1 MGSRPNAVCGVDPSL
16 RGCGVSSSKE
26 QIIIKTEPSDLETPS
41 GNLLRRCQE
50 IVAKL
55 VIFINQ
61 QYKPDDEILVVLEAP
76 VLNAMG
82 GAHHPFECGWL
93 YNDLYRSLPA
103 MLDNKLHIIEVPTS
117 SLRKWA
123 TGKGNCPKDQLKLEV
138 FKKFG
143 KEFELDPGSDK
154 LMAWLCYK
162 YGVALLEGAV
172 EHTPMKRRGLKKK
185 KDGQSNKTPAP
196 KKRSSKSA
204 SSNAGSSDKPKR
216 RRVQ

>member
-1 MGSRPNAVCGVDPSL
+1 MRSF
-16 RGCGVSSSKE
+16 GVSSHKE

-50 IVAKL
+50 IIAKL
-55 VIFINQ
+55 VIFIRNN
-61 QYKPDDEILVVLEAP
+61 YSPDDEILVVVEAP

-82 GAHHPFECGWL
+82 GAHHPYECGWL

-123 TGKGNCPKDQLKLEV
+123 TGKGNTPKDQMKLEV
-138 FKKFG
+138 YKKFG
-143 KEFELDPGSDK
+143 KEFELDSGCDK

-162 YGVALLEGAV
+162 YGVALLEGTA
-172 EHTPMKRRGLKKK
+172 EHTPMKRRGLKKAK
-185 KDGQSNKTPAP
+185 NEQTAKTKPP
-196 KKRSSKSA
+196 KKRASKSP
-204 SSNAGSSDKPKR
+204 SSNDSPSDKPKR